1 MREFFGIGGYERTPE
16 GYLSWQHLLFVT
28 LLLAVMTAAAVI
40 LGRRNRGR
48 DMKTAVLPL
57 AVTGILIDVLE
68 LSMIVFRCFRE
79 GNPWQWLYSLP
90 LFLCSIPLFAIPMA
104 AFTRGRLQEAS
115 LDFVAIFGILAAVM
129 GTYGAGNNYGSYPVL
144 GIDNVHSGIT
154 HAIAGF
160 ASLYIL
166 IAGLA
171 SMKRKNIWISFSI
184 ITVFCGLA
192 YVADILIPY
201 NYMFLMRG
209 DGTPYDIV
217 FDLTGGNPVLYPLT
231 VLLMFFAYIAVYY
244 LIFYLTAG
252 KRRAKA
258 AEKSAD

>member
-1 MREFFGIGGYERTPE
+1 MREFFGIGGYERAPE

-68 LSMIVFRCFRE
+68 FSMIVFRCFRE

-154 HAIAGF
+154 HAIA
-160 ASLYIL
+160 
-166 IAGLA
+166 
-171 SMKRKNIWISFSI
+171 
-184 ITVFCGLA
+184 
-192 YVADILIPY
+192 
-201 NYMFLMRG
+201 
-209 DGTPYDIV
+209 
-217 FDLTGGNPVLYPLT
+217 
-231 VLLMFFAYIAVYY
+231 
-244 LIFYLTAG
+244 
-252 KRRAKA
+252 
-258 AEKSAD
+258 